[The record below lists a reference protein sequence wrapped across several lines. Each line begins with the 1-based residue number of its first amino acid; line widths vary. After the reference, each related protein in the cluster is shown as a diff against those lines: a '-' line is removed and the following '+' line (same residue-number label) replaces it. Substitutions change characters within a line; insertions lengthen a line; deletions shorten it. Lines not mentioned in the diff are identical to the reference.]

1 MVPLTVVPAPAGVVD
16 PPPAMTLDV
25 TTYGPPLCARA
36 GRGRTIASSSAA
48 AHVTKAPRRAM

>member
-1 MVPLTVVPAPAGVVD
+1 MVPLTVMPAPAGAVD

-36 GRGRTIASSSAA
+36 VRGHTIASSSTVSELPHSAI
-48 AHVTKAPRRAM
+48 